1 MTLLAA
7 TTLAMV
13 AMAGAAAAQDQRRD
27 ISRVA
32 PEIVRKT
39 VPPLAA
45 YTDELL
51 FADVWARPGLSPRDR
66 SFVTVSALVA
76 GGHAAQMRAHFMRA
90 LDNGVTPS
98 ELGETITH
106 LAFYAG
112 WPNAMSAVA
121 VARDVFAERG
131 IGGDAVAASAAAP
144 LPVDGAQE
152 RARAASVDANVRP
165 TTPALADYTD
175 RVLFAD
181 LWLRPELA
189 PRDRSLVTV
198 AALIAGGKAEQ
209 LRFHLG
215 RAMDAG
221 MTRDEVAEAVTH
233 LAFYTGWPNAMS
245 AVPVLKA
252 VFDDRPAAA
261 SQTD

>member
-1 MTLLAA
+1 MTFLAA

-13 AMAGAAAAQDQRRD
+13 AMAGATAAQDQRRD
-27 ISRVA
+27 IPRVA
-32 PEIVRKT
+32 PEIVRET

-51 FADVWARPGLSPRDR
+51 FADVWARPGLS
-66 SFVTVSALVA
+66 
-76 GGHAAQMRAHFMRA
+76 
-90 LDNGVTPS
+90 
-98 ELGETITH
+98 
-106 LAFYAG
+106 
-112 WPNAMSAVA
+112 
-121 VARDVFAERG
+121 
-131 IGGDAVAASAAAP
+131 
-144 LPVDGAQE
+144 
-152 RARAASVDANVRP
+152 
-165 TTPALADYTD
+165 
-175 RVLFAD
+175 
-181 LWLRPELA
+181 

-252 VFDDRPAAA
+252 VFDERPAAA